1 MALLRD
7 AEATRARILSAAT
20 REFGTHGL
28 AGARVDGIAVAA
40 NANKSLISAYSG
52 NKDELF
58 DRVVET
64 SFDQLHAAVPFTPRD
79 LAGYATAL
87 FDYVADHPDV
97 LRLDA
102 WRPLERP
109 NTAEA
114 ERAAYDE
121 IVDGLTEV
129 RSSFGSNDQFLPG
142 DVLAIV
148 IAVAGAWVG
157 TPDALRP
164 HISAGRERQCALV
177 SEVIAVLTTSQRRRS
192 SKQG

>member
-28 AGARVDGIAVAA
+28 AGARVYGIAVAA

-109 NTAEA
+109 NATDAQ
-114 ERAAYDE
+114 RAAFRA
-121 IVDGLTEV
+121 LQQHHH
-129 RSSFGSNDQFLPG
+129 DQKQRDDQKLPR
-142 DVLAIV
+142 
-148 IAVAGAWVG
+148 
-157 TPDALRP
+157 ALRRP
-164 HISAGRERQCALV
+164 DRARQYRPLRHAGQRAALF
-177 SEVIAVLTTSQRRRS
+177 R
-192 SKQG
+192 